1 MLGAAITIA
10 ARIRISV
17 SLIATKTIA
26 GIVATARIKVTLYAG
41 LHDNMRDAMGVV
53 SRISVLWGIR
63 TLTVS

>member
-41 LHDNMRDAMGVV
+41 LDDNMRDAMGVV